1 MIGLIIDADV
11 PIALDEEFQTNMRED
26 VALSLN
32 EEFEGNKACIRFD
45 ILLNKET
52 QDDRVRKY
60 TIYQIFISEQALDAH
75 RKTPYFQKTCI
86 DFQAKGGFS
95 RLDIRSFEPISGS
108 VCLSG

>member
-1 MIGLIIDADV
+1 MIGLIIDVDV

-26 VALSLN
+26 VALSLS

-52 QDDRVRKY
+52 QDDKVRKY
-60 TIYQIFISEQALDAH
+60 IDLYFEQALDAH